1 MEKVKKFKR
10 TFFDAEFIEKAAQQF
25 IKQSDAPALEKCY
38 RTLRV
43 TLEHEMWR
51 HDTLEEFLADYA
63 KGPKD
68 LNFEV
73 EYGGYQLGIT
83 FDDYSLST
91 NVSIKA
97 PTRKEVE
104 SLFNFF
110 EQNAKKFYIEPP
122 PPAIESDIKDS
133 GQEEIAENNSPSIF
147 IGHGRSGQW
156 RDLKDHLQ
164 DKHQYN
170 VIAYETGAR
179 AGHSIR
185 DILESMLEESSFA
198 ILVFT
203 GEDKTADGLMH
214 ARQNVIHEA
223 GLFQGSLGFNRAIIL
238 LEEGT
243 EDMSNVHGIQQI
255 RYSKNNIKET
265 FGDVLATLKREFE

>member
-1 MEKVKKFKR
+1 M
-10 TFFDAEFIEKAAQQF
+10 
-25 IKQSDAPALEKCY
+25 
-38 RTLRV
+38 
-43 TLEHEMWR
+43 
-51 HDTLEEFLADYA
+51 
-63 KGPKD
+63 
-68 LNFEV
+68 
-73 EYGGYQLGIT
+73 
-83 FDDYSLST
+83 
-91 NVSIKA
+91 
-97 PTRKEVE
+97 
-104 SLFNFF
+104 
-110 EQNAKKFYIEPP
+110 
-122 PPAIESDIKDS
+122 ESDNENS
-133 GQEEIAENNSPSIF
+133 GSEEVVENNSPSIF

-164 DKHQYN
+164 DKHEYN

-203 GEDKTADGLMH
+203 GEDKTEDGLMH

-223 GLFQGSLGFNRAIIL
+223 GLFQGRLGFNRAIIL